1 MMNITRED
9 KEQILIEDKFLTML
23 VKLEVCKNP
32 EKVVKSLVDKLAENN
47 YYSSDTVEALET
59 FLNKFINEE

>member
-1 MMNITRED
+1 
-9 KEQILIEDKFLTML
+9 ML